1 MIRCCM
7 CSGQPIITIEDSPF
21 KTRKIDMVIEGD
33 QVIIKEYKDGVLDVY
48 HRRKI
53 VYCPECGRKL

>member
-7 CSGQPIITIEDSPF
+7 CSGQPIITIGPF